1 VPRYSVVIP
10 TFARADT
17 LEHTLA
23 TVLAQTVD
31 DFEVVVQNNGDDA
44 TTRQL
49 VNRLGDSRVR
59 LFDTYEVV
67 SMVENWELA
76 LSHCTGDLITFIGDD
91 DALLPDACEAAGY
104 AIDLTGEEIISW
116 APLFYLW
123 PSYWYERRRNR
134 LHAHVTFDF
143 VVRTEGSR
151 AWLER
156 FYAFDTDYS
165 TLPMLYNSFVARSV
179 VERVCDRYGKYFFGA
194 LPDVTSGI
202 INAVETEA
210 FAKSSRPL
218 SIAGSSGHS
227 YGNKLSRDDRRISQS
242 DFELHFPDLAER
254 ADPRTGSDLV
264 WLVATEMAVLEE
276 QVIRER
282 RPIHFDRRRLAWAM
296 AATINESPS
305 RYEDT
310 KTLIRGLMKEYGI
323 RDDELEIPPPV
334 THPVAPPEGAH
345 LVGPNEVF
353 FVLDGNRFGLRTVA
367 DAAGL
372 AAQLVPAAGAI
383 VREDP
388 ASPRTFLE
396 GLARRVRGRP

>member
-1 VPRYSVVIP
+1 M
-10 TFARADT
+10 
-17 LEHTLA
+17 
-23 TVLAQTVD
+23 LAQSCIIFFFFPAED
-31 DFEVVVQNNGDDA
+31 GIRDFHVTGVQ
-44 TTRQL
+44 TC
-49 VNRLGDSRVR
+49 
-59 LFDTYEVV
+59 
-67 SMVENWELA
+67 A
-76 LSHCTGDLITFIGDD
+76 LPILITFIGDD

-116 APLFYLW
+116 APLLYLW
-123 PSYWYERRRNR
+123 PSYWCERRRNR

-323 RDDELEIPPPV
+323 RDDELEIPPP
-334 THPVAPPEGAH
+334 A
-345 LVGPNEVF
+345 
-353 FVLDGNRFGLRTVA
+353 
-367 DAAGL
+367 
-372 AAQLVPAAGAI
+372 
-383 VREDP
+383 
-388 ASPRTFLE
+388 
-396 GLARRVRGRP
+396 